1 MKIDPK
7 KINNLTWHLEIIRE
21 QYIFIRA
28 DIKKLISAN
37 LNNNN
42 IGIAIKLIELSNQ
55 LFDVGLNN
63 YRKILKSM
71 CLNYKSL
78 NKVFYL
84 YIKRA
89 RVNVGLAK
97 NRLMIC
103 YKEQIFNA
111 FIMMLLKKVKRLMIL
126 YSELELVYFKIINFE

>member
-55 LFDVGLNN
+55 LFDVGLTN
-63 YRKILKSM
+63 YLP
-71 CLNYKSL
+71 
-78 NKVFYL
+78 
-84 YIKRA
+84 
-89 RVNVGLAK
+89 
-97 NRLMIC
+97 
-103 YKEQIFNA
+103 
-111 FIMMLLKKVKRLMIL
+111 
-126 YSELELVYFKIINFE
+126 IIS

>member
-1 MKIDPK
+1 MKIDSK

-55 LFDVGLNN
+55 LFDVGLTN

-71 CLNYKSL
+71 CSMRSFLRKWLMRRRSSL
-78 NKVFYL
+78 STRQDV
-84 YIKRA
+84 
-89 RVNVGLAK
+89 
-97 NRLMIC
+97 
-103 YKEQIFNA
+103 
-111 FIMMLLKKVKRLMIL
+111 
-126 YSELELVYFKIINFE
+126 S

>member
-1 MKIDPK
+1 MKIDSK
-7 KINNLTWHLEIIRE
+7 KINNLTWRLEIIRE

-71 CLNYKSL
+71 CLIR
-78 NKVFYL
+78 FFHR
-84 YIKRA
+84 IW
-89 RVNVGLAK
+89 
-97 NRLMIC
+97 LMII
-103 YKEQIFNA
+103 QSS
-111 FIMMLLKKVKRLMIL
+111 LLTQQEDL
-126 YSELELVYFKIINFE
+126 

>member
-55 LFDVGLNN
+55 LFDVGLTN

-71 CLNYKSL
+71 
-78 NKVFYL
+78 
-84 YIKRA
+84 
-89 RVNVGLAK
+89 
-97 NRLMIC
+97 
-103 YKEQIFNA
+103 
-111 FIMMLLKKVKRLMIL
+111 
-126 YSELELVYFKIINFE
+126 

>member
-71 CLNYKSL
+71 CLNYNSL

-97 NRLMIC
+97 ID
-103 YKEQIFNA
+103 
-111 FIMMLLKKVKRLMIL
+111 
-126 YSELELVYFKIINFE
+126 

>member
-7 KINNLTWHLEIIRE
+7 KINKLTWHLEIIRE

-55 LFDVGLNN
+55 LFDVGLTN

-71 CLNYKSL
+71 CLNYISL

>member
-7 KINNLTWHLEIIRE
+7 KINNLTWRLEIIRE

-55 LFDVGLNN
+55 LFDVGLT
-63 YRKILKSM
+63 
-71 CLNYKSL
+71 NYKKS
-78 NKVFYL
+78 
-84 YIKRA
+84 
-89 RVNVGLAK
+89 
-97 NRLMIC
+97 
-103 YKEQIFNA
+103 
-111 FIMMLLKKVKRLMIL
+111 
-126 YSELELVYFKIINFE
+126 

>member
-1 MKIDPK
+1 MAF
-7 KINNLTWHLEIIRE
+7 R
-21 QYIFIRA
+21 
-28 DIKKLISAN
+28 
-37 LNNNN
+37 NN

-55 LFDVGLNN
+55 LFDVGLTN

-71 CLNYKSL
+71 CLNYNSL

>member
-55 LFDVGLNN
+55 LFDVGLTN

-71 CLNYKSL
+71 CFNYNSL

>member
-55 LFDVGLNN
+55 LFDVGLTN

-71 CLNYKSL
+71 CLNHNSL

-103 YKEQIFNA
+103 YKEQIFIA

>member
-55 LFDVGLNN
+55 LFDVGLTN

-71 CLNYKSL
+71 CLNYNSL

-84 YIKRA
+84 YI
-89 RVNVGLAK
+89 
-97 NRLMIC
+97 
-103 YKEQIFNA
+103 
-111 FIMMLLKKVKRLMIL
+111 
-126 YSELELVYFKIINFE
+126 

>member
-71 CLNYKSL
+71 CSMRSFRRKW
-78 NKVFYL
+78 
-84 YIKRA
+84 
-89 RVNVGLAK
+89 
-97 NRLMIC
+97 
-103 YKEQIFNA
+103 
-111 FIMMLLKKVKRLMIL
+111 
-126 YSELELVYFKIINFE
+126 

>member
-7 KINNLTWHLEIIRE
+7 KINNLTWHLETIKE

-55 LFDVGLNN
+55 LFDVGLTN
-63 YRKILKSM
+63 Y
-71 CLNYKSL
+71 
-78 NKVFYL
+78 
-84 YIKRA
+84 
-89 RVNVGLAK
+89 
-97 NRLMIC
+97 
-103 YKEQIFNA
+103 
-111 FIMMLLKKVKRLMIL
+111 
-126 YSELELVYFKIINFE
+126 

>member
-7 KINNLTWHLEIIRE
+7 KINNLTWRLEIIRE

-28 DIKKLISAN
+28 DNKKLISAN

-71 CLNYKSL
+71 CLNYNSL

-89 RVNVGLAK
+89 RVNLGLAK